1 MKRSTIWL
9 IVGGA
14 VLAALAV
21 VLLPLLGLAICFRNE
36 IRDWIV
42 GEWVDRSGGTVL
54 VYVMQQDAPGAS
66 LPDAKEVRQRILRR
80 IDPEGRRCCE
90 VVVRDSAVE
99 VRVRGDAAR
108 ADSVKRLLSRAG
120 HLEFRIVA
128 DRVKDRDQAD
138 FGRLVRLKKE
148 GLPPDD
154 PRFRWFLV
162 KRGWE
167 WYKRSSGNL
176 LDAWNFVY
184 VADEAKQ
191 EVEALVN
198 VADGQDVTG
207 LDLASAGA
215 ASSDGVPVV
224 SFTLKPG
231 AAGRFARLTS
241 PENRDRQL
249 AVILD
254 GVIQSAPTL
263 RTTLSTDGIIVGYT
277 DRQEQEDI
285 VSILKSGELG
295 CRLGNPVREE
305 PFGPGGPQRRDAP
318 AEAARH

>member
-14 VLAALAV
+14 ALVVLAFV
-21 VLLPLLGLAICFRNE
+21 MLPFLGLAIFFRHE
-36 IRDWIV
+36 IRDWVV
-42 GEWVDRSGGTVL
+42 GESVDRSRGTLL
-54 VYVMQQDAPGAS
+54 VYVMQPESPGAS
-66 LPDAKEVRQRILRR
+66 LPDSEEVRRRVLRR
-80 IDPEGRRCCE
+80 IDPEGRRGCE
-90 VVVRDSAVE
+90 VDVHACEVE
-99 VRVRGDAAR
+99 VRVPGYAAR

-128 DRVKDRDQAD
+128 DKVKDRDLVD
-138 FGRLVRLKKE
+138 FDRLVRLKQE

-167 WYKRSSGNL
+167 WYKSPGGNL

-184 VADEAKQ
+184 VVDEGTR

-207 LDLASAGA
+207 MDLASARSA
-215 ASSDGVPVV
+215 LSDGNPVV
-224 SFTLKPG
+224 SFKMK
-231 AAGRFARLTS
+231 AAAARRFAKLTS

-254 GVIQSAPTL
+254 GVIQSAPSL
-263 RTTLSTDGIIVGYT
+263 RATLSTAGVIEGYR

-285 VSILKSGELG
+285 VSILNSGELG
-295 CRLGNPVREE
+295 CRLGDPVREDL
-305 PFGPGGPQRRDAP
+305 FGPGGP
-318 AEAARH
+318 